1 MDRSTY
7 AALYIAGD
15 LSRSE
20 LDSIKA
26 FPDAE
31 SVLRTRPDFISP
43 TRYQK
48 LVSKYQG
55 AVQKLDDNSQFITLL
70 DEDYPPSLSEISSAP
85 PVLFFNGDI
94 TLLNALPAISVV
106 GSRKA
111 DAYGRNTARSFS
123 RRLAEAGLL
132 VVSGL
137 AMGIDSEA
145 HRGAIEAGGK
155 TVAVMGCGVDR
166 AYPASNLKLY
176 HEIAEQGC
184 LLSEFPSGTGPAR
197 HHFPRR
203 NRIIAGLSRA
213 VLVIQATIDS
223 GSLITAR
230 FAAEYGRD
238 VYAVPGD
245 VIRRNAEG
253 PNWLLKNGAKVVT
266 EIDDVLEEFPEV
278 FSSSKTLDEDLDSVA
293 LKILADGPLDFSQ
306 LLVSSGLSR
315 EELFVELTNLQL
327 VGKVTESGGIWQKC

>member
-1 MDRSTY
+1 MDRNTF

-20 LDSIKA
+20 FDSIRA
-26 FPDAE
+26 FSDVE
-31 SVLRTRPDFISP
+31 SILRTRPDFISP
-43 TRYQK
+43 AKHQK
-48 LVSKYQG
+48 LVSRYQE
-55 AVQKLDDNSQFITLL
+55 AVEQLNDNSQFITLL
-70 DEDYPPSLSEISSAP
+70 DDDYPPLLRAITSAP
-85 PVLFFNGDI
+85 PVLFFKGDI
-94 TLLNALPAISVV
+94 SLLNNLPAISVV

-132 VVSGL
+132 IVSGL

-155 TVAVMGCGVDR
+155 TIAVMGCGVDR

-176 HEIAEQGC
+176 QEIAEKGC

-238 VYAVPGD
+238 VYAIPGD
-245 VIRRNAEG
+245 IIRRNAAG

-278 FSSSKTLDEDLDSVA
+278 ISSSKALDDDLDSVA

-306 LLVSSGLSR
+306 LLVLSGLSR

-327 VGKVTESGGIWQKC
+327 VGKVRESSGIWQKC